1 MQSAIDVKINIG
13 FDGTVEIKE
22 RTRFNYWD
30 LLGVVGGFHDGL
42 FLVFSMFMHIYSKKC
57 FEVEYLNG

>member
-22 RTRFNYWD
+22 RIRFNYWD

-42 FLVFSMFMHIYSKKC
+42 FLVFSMKQLPVSSH
-57 FEVEYLNG
+57 